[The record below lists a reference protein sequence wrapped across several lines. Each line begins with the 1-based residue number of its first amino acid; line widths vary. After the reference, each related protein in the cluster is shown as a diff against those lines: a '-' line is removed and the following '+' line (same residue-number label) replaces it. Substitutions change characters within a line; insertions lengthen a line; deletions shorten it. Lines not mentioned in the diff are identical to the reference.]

1 MKKLEEILLFLY
13 LILFPFGQLG
23 RLPIKLDEF
32 PEVNFYLT
40 DLLVGILGVVG
51 VIRGIGAVRKKK
63 LPVLAKP
70 MLLFLGFTALS
81 LLANIPFWGRKEI
94 LVGGLYWLRLAA
106 YFGLYLLIN
115 LSNLPDWSNLSNLTD
130 LLLVCGRAMAVFGLI
145 QYFFWPDLTSLK
157 YIGWDPH
164 YYRLTGTFLD
174 PNFTG
179 IILVLTI
186 ILLIS
191 KFKPSFIH
199 YSLFFILYLSLALTY
214 SRASWLAFLGGVGSW
229 FWLKE
234 GKRGIKTIIIIIIII
249 IITAAVLPRGKGGEG
264 VKLERVSSVFSRV
277 SSWQQALIIAK
288 DKPILGVGFNTYR
301 YAQKKYGFLAE
312 DWQTS
317 HSGGGV
323 DNSFLFILATSGIL
337 GLLGLLGLLGKILF
351 LSFRKSPLVFASLVA
366 ILIHSLFNNT
376 FFYPWVMGWLVIIL
390 RRL

>member
-1 MKKLEEILLFLY
+1 MEEILLFLY

-23 RLPIKLDEF
+23 RLPIKLGGF

-40 DLLVGILGVVG
+40 DIVVGLLGVIG
-51 VIRGIGAVRKKK
+51 VIRVIREIRGIREVGEKKM
-63 LPVLAKP
+63 PVLAKP
-70 MLLFLGFTALS
+70 MLVFLGITALS
-81 LLANIPFWGRKEI
+81 LLVNIPFWGRKEI

-106 YFGLYLLIN
+106 YFGVYFWIN
-115 LSNLPDWSNLSNLTD
+115 LSNWPD
-130 LLLVCGRAMAVFGLI
+130 LLLVCGGAVAVFGLI
-145 QYFFWPDLTSLK
+145 QYFAWPDLTSLK

-164 YYRLTGTFLD
+164 YYRLAGTFLD

-191 KFKPSFIH
+191 KFKPSIFQ
-199 YSLFFILYLSLALTY
+199 YSLFIILYLSLALTY

-234 GKRGIKTIIIIIIII
+234 KKGGIKTIIFIIFII
-249 IITAAVLPRGKGGEG
+249 IITAAVLPRGPGGEG
-264 VKLERVSSVFSRV
+264 VKLERVSSVLSRV
-277 SSWQQALIIAK
+277 GSWQQALIIAK
-288 DKPILGVGFNTYR
+288 DKPIFGVGFNTYR

-317 HSGGGV
+317 HSGGGM
-323 DNSFLFILATSGIL
+323 DNSFLFVLATSGIL
-337 GLLGLLGLLGKILF
+337 GLLGLLGWLGKIF
-351 LSFRKSPLVFASLVA
+351 ILSFKKSPLVFASLVA

-376 FFYPWVMGWLVIIL
+376 LFYPWVMGWLVIIL
-390 RRL
+390 KRL